1 VRAARLHETASDPSK
16 YHLVDRV
23 TMVLNSEFG
32 SSLTSCSLL
41 PAPLVLLP
49 LLLACISMVPDS
61 VVAQGSPTW
70 QQRVEY
76 EMDVRLDVGGHQ
88 MGGHQILHYS
98 NNSPDT
104 LHHVYYHLY
113 FNAFNP
119 HSAMAE
125 RNREL
130 PDPDSR
136 IVPRI
141 FNLAPDEV
149 GYHRIDSL
157 TQDGTT
163 VDFRIEDTV
172 MKVQLAQPIPPAG
185 SSIFEMNFR
194 SQIPLQTRR
203 SGRDNREGIDYSMT
217 QWYPKMANY
226 DSRGWHADPYV
237 GREFYAPFGTFD
249 VRITLPAEYVIGAT
263 GVLQNPDE
271 IGHGYGFEEDE
282 DTAPGDTLTWHFHAE
297 NVHDFAWTADP
308 DYVHDVVEHN
318 GVDHHL
324 LYEPDVAENW
334 AYLQEWL
341 PAMIEIF
348 SDISGR
354 YPYPQVTV
362 AQGGDGGMEY
372 PMITLITGHRSPAS
386 LLGVTAHEVA
396 HMWYYGAL
404 GSNEADYAWL
414 DEGFASYVAAEVQA
428 RLVGRTRGSHVGSHT
443 TVLRIHDRGLY
454 EPMNTPSDWFR
465 TNTAYST
472 SAYSAGTM
480 VLDMLG
486 YVISDSL
493 RDRFLIEYFER
504 FKFRHPNPV
513 DVEIVA
519 EDVSGLRLDWYFEQF
534 TNTTW
539 QLDYAFEG
547 MSTRRIADGWQ
558 TMIEIERK
566 GDIAMPIDL
575 RLTYEDGT
583 QQWVNVPLNIMNGHK
598 PVPDDW
604 IVAEPWSWTDPEYR
618 LQVNAQQQIRRVAL
632 DPALRTP
639 DANRLNNSSGFPVN
653 IALFDAPF
661 QSWERYSVG
670 WRPLVQY
677 ARNFGFGGGVQFRG
691 TYIFNQ
697 FQTRAML
704 KFWPEVM
711 FSRGDD
717 PDPSGRFTPP
727 FDESASAIDGIDFEL
742 QFVDRI
748 QGFGPYGIGSLRT
761 EKHLGILESEIAF
774 TTPLHRHQL
783 ITGERHD
790 VSFGLLHQLRT
801 TPRATATEVAFGFFP
816 ENMVSGYA
824 SYAFTNERTRV
835 EVRAEVGGIVGE
847 GIGSSSANKV
857 YVDAARATPIG
868 PITAG
873 TQIRAGWGA
882 ENLAMQKRYRLGEAT
897 YEDRWA
903 NDAYR
908 TIGAVFADPLADP
921 GWIAFAGPGPIA
933 YATGSSDSGNGASAL
948 DAPSG
953 NNVLAASAVLVSEP
967 FQAVRWLTPLQAE
980 IFVGAGS
987 TWNGSDFDAFSTDGF
1002 LFDAGIGF
1010 RYDVSRLPALRRWAA
1025 QSDVLSNL
1033 HVTAKFP
1040 IWTSD
1045 DVAGGSTGGFDFRW
1059 VMGITIDD
1067 APWY

>member
-1 VRAARLHETASDPSK
+1 
-16 YHLVDRV
+16 
-23 TMVLNSEFG
+23 MVPNSEFH
-32 SSLTSCSLL
+32 SSLTSCSHFPVPLALL
-41 PAPLVLLP
+41 CF
-49 LLLACISMVPDS
+49 LLAFISIAPDS
-61 VVAQGSPTW
+61 AVAQGSPTW
-70 QQRVEY
+70 QQHVEY
-76 EMDVRLDVGGHQ
+76 EMDVTLDVDGHQ
-88 MGGHQILHYS
+88 MDGHQILHYA

-104 LHHVYYHLY
+104 LYHVYYHLY

-125 RNREL
+125 RNRRL

-141 FNLAPDEV
+141 FNLGPDEV
-149 GYHRIDSL
+149 GYHRIDGL
-157 TQDGTT
+157 TQDGST

-172 MKVQLAQPIPPAG
+172 MKVQLVQPIPPG
-185 SSIFEMNFR
+185 GRSVFEMTFQ

-217 QWYPKMANY
+217 QWYPKVANY
-226 DSRGWHADPYV
+226 DDRGWHADLYV

-249 VRITLPAEYVIGAT
+249 VRITLPAEYVIGST

-271 IGHGYGFEEDE
+271 IGHGYGLETEG
-282 DTAPGDTLTWHFHAE
+282 AVPGDTLTWHFRAE
-297 NVHDFAWTADP
+297 NVHDFAWAADP

-318 GVDHHL
+318 GVNHHL

-334 AYLQEWL
+334 AYLRERL

-386 LLGVTAHEVA
+386 LLGVTAHEIA
-396 HMWYYGAL
+396 HMWYYGVL

-414 DEGFASYVAAEVQA
+414 DEGFASYIAAEFQA
-428 RLVGRTRGSHVGSHT
+428 RVAGRARGSHFSSHT
-443 TVLRIHDRGLY
+443 NVLWSHDRGLY
-454 EPMNTPSDWFR
+454 EQMNTPSDWFR
-465 TNTAYST
+465 TNNAYSVA
-472 SAYSAGTM
+472 AYSAGAM
-480 VLDMLG
+480 LVDMLG

-504 FKFRHPNPV
+504 FKFRHPNPF
-513 DVEIVA
+513 DVEKVA

-534 TNTTW
+534 TNTIW
-539 QLDYAFEG
+539 QLDYAFDG
-547 MSTRRIADGWQ
+547 MSTRRTADGWQ
-558 TMIEIERK
+558 TTIEIERE
-566 GDIAMPIDL
+566 GDIVMPIDL

-583 QQWVNVPLNIMNGHK
+583 QQWVNVPLGIMHGHK

-604 IVAEPWSWTDPEYR
+604 IVAEPWTWTDPEYR
-618 LQVNAQQQIRRVAL
+618 LQVTAPQQIRRVEI

-639 DANRLNNSSGFPVN
+639 DANRLNNRSGFPID
-653 IALFDAPF
+653 IALFKAPL
-661 QSWERYSVG
+661 QSWSRYTVG
-670 WRPLVQY
+670 WRPLLQY
-677 ARNFGFGGGVQFRG
+677 ARNFGFGAGVQFRG
-691 TYIFNQ
+691 TYMFDR

-704 KFWPEVM
+704 KVWPEVM
-711 FSRGDD
+711 FSGGDE
-717 PDPSGRFTPP
+717 PGPSGRISPP
-727 FDESASAIDGIDFEL
+727 LDEAASAIDGIDFEL

-748 QGFGPYGIGSLRT
+748 RGFGPYGIGSLRT
-761 EKHLGILESEIAF
+761 EKHLGILENEIAF
-774 TTPLHRHQL
+774 TTPLHRNHL

-816 ENMVSGYA
+816 ENMLSGYT

-835 EVRAEVGGIVGE
+835 EVRAEIGGTVGE
-847 GIGSSSANKV
+847 GFGSSSANKV
-857 YVDAARATPIG
+857 YVDAARATPLG
-868 PITAG
+868 PFTGG
-873 TQIRAGWGA
+873 TWVRAGWGA
-882 ENLAMQKRYRLGEAT
+882 ENLAVQKRYRLGEAT

-908 TIGAVFADPLADP
+908 TIGAVFEDPLADP
-921 GWIAFAGPGPIA
+921 GWIAFAGPGPVA
-933 YATGSSDSGNGASAL
+933 YARGSHAGNGASAP

-967 FQAVRWLTPLQAE
+967 FRAGRWLTPLQAE
-980 IFVGAGS
+980 IFVNAGS
-987 TWNGSDFDAFSTDGF
+987 MWNGDTFDAFSTDGF

-1010 RYDVSRLPALRRWAA
+1010 RYDVSKLPALRRWTA

-1033 HVTAKFP
+1033 NITAKFP
-1040 IWTSD
+1040 LWTSD
-1045 DVAGGSTGGFDFRW
+1045 DAGDSNDGFDFRW
-1059 VMGITIDD
+1059 FMGITIDD